1 MKIQASMKLIN
12 YQPAE
17 IIQLEQESRRIWM
30 TDIYSCKFFNGFVR
44 GQIKNDLMKRV
55 IINEMSGSSWR
66 FKRFDHITMI
76 VSRVDENS
84 IVF

>member
-1 MKIQASMKLIN
+1 MEIQASMKLIN

-44 GQIKNDLMKRV
+44 GQIENDLMKRV
-55 IINEMSGSSWR
+55 IINEMSGNSWS

-76 VSRVDENS
+76 VSRADKKS

>member
-1 MKIQASMKLIN
+1 MKLIN

-17 IIQLEQESRRIWM
+17 IIQLEQESKRIWM
-30 TDIYSCKFFNGFVR
+30 TDIYSLKFFNGFVR

-55 IINEMSGSSWR
+55 IINEMSCSSWS

-76 VSRVDENS
+76 VSRVDKKS

>member
-1 MKIQASMKLIN
+1 MKLIN
-12 YQPAE
+12 YQSAE

-76 VSRVDENS
+76 VSRVDEKS

>member
-1 MKIQASMKLIN
+1 MKLIN

-17 IIQLEQESRRIWM
+17 IIQLEQESKRIWM

-44 GQIKNDLMKRV
+44 GQIKNDFMKRV

-76 VSRVDENS
+76 VSRVDEKS

>member
-1 MKIQASMKLIN
+1 MKLIN

-76 VSRVDENS
+76 VSRVDEKS

>member
-1 MKIQASMKLIN
+1 MKLIN

-17 IIQLEQESRRIWM
+17 IIQLEQESRGIWM

-76 VSRVDENS
+76 VSRVDEKS

>member
-1 MKIQASMKLIN
+1 MKLIN

-44 GQIKNDLMKRV
+44 GQIANDLMKRV
-55 IINEMSGSSWR
+55 IINEMSGSNWR

-76 VSRVDENS
+76 VSRVDEKS

>member
-17 IIQLEQESRRIWM
+17 IIQLEQESKRIWM

-76 VSRVDENS
+76 VSRVDEKS

>member
-55 IINEMSGSSWR
+55 IINEMFGSSWR

-76 VSRVDENS
+76 VSRVDEKS

>member
-1 MKIQASMKLIN
+1 MKLIN

-44 GQIKNDLMKRV
+44 GQIENDLMKKV
-55 IINEMSGSSWR
+55 IINEMSGSNWR

-76 VSRVDENS
+76 VSRVDEKS